1 MLGPEEVV
9 ELIKSGKQISDDV
22 QSMYGI
28 IPRAIRDLFE
38 YINYSI
44 SSDQAS
50 FEVYMNYYEIYMESL
65 NNLLG
70 TSQSVSENL

>member
-1 MLGPEEVV
+1 
-9 ELIKSGKQISDDV
+9 
-22 QSMYGI
+22 MYGI

-44 SSDQAS
+44 SADQAS

-65 NNLLG
+65 NNLL
-70 TSQSVSENL
+70 SSS

>member
-9 ELIKSGKQISDDV
+9 ELIKSGQQISEEV

-38 YINYSI
+38 YINYS
-44 SSDQAS
+44 
-50 FEVYMNYYEIYMESL
+50 L
-65 NNLLG
+65 
-70 TSQSVSENL
+70 T